1 MLNRNLGYD
10 RSLSTSYSRPAREVC
25 NWKHHA
31 FGKWYS
37 KTFSHH
43 SVIYYTYCLYLLRN
57 WDWTCDILLSLWAHL
72 TLDTFPVEC
81 HCQVGFYYITS
92 VRTGRIF
99 HWFSRHATQYS
110 VCVCVCVCVCV
121 RACAHV
127 FVHACVC
134 VCVCP
139 WVSVWLCVCR
149 CSVCLS
155 LFHSMPVD
163 QCMAVCMPVSLCSI
177 YW

>member
-81 HCQVGFYYITS
+81 HCQVGFYCL
-92 VRTGRIF
+92 TGRIF

-110 VCVCVCVCVCV
+110 LCVCVCVCVCVCEWV
-121 RACAHV
+121 WMCVCACAHM
-127 FVHACVC
+127 HACVC
-134 VCVCP
+134 VCM
-139 WVSVWLCVCR
+139 CVCVCVCACVCACVR
-149 CSVCLS
+149 ACVRVCVCVSLGFSVVVCL
-155 LFHSMPVD
+155 
-163 QCMAVCMPVSLCSI
+163 
-177 YW
+177 